1 MTKGRLAA
9 YFAGTA
15 TVAALFGFIFGWYQ
29 AYPAQHSRDRALLR
43 LRLSEARARALD
55 TRVSLFRSNFGD
67 ARTHA
72 GEAIRLLEA
81 FATAGQRDLPPT
93 EQAKVDQ
100 ALQALRDASGL
111 TPTAPATTGT
121 SPEAPRP
128 ESQADAK
135 AEQAANLLGEVYRAT
150 PEP

>member
-1 MTKGRLAA
+1 MG

-15 TVAALFGFIFGWYQ
+15 IVAALFGFIFGWYQ

-55 TRVSLFRSNFGD
+55 ARVSLFRSNFGD
-67 ARTHA
+67 AQTHTA
-72 GEAIRLLEA
+72 EAIRLLEA
-81 FATAGQRDLPPT
+81 FATAGRRDLPPT

-111 TPTAPATTGT
+111 TPTAPTTASV
-121 SPEAPRP
+121 SPDTPRP